1 MALENYVEMRDTVRD
16 PGFVLRKELS
26 FELERRLPG
35 HFIPRYSMVMF
46 HDEIPYA
53 VARNRGAVQQ
63 QLLLELTR
71 DCRSLL
77 DVDLDAAVNCVREA
91 LPPLPVT
98 HS

>member
-1 MALENYVEMRDTVRD
+1 
-16 PGFVLRKELS
+16 
-26 FELERRLPG
+26 
-35 HFIPRYSMVMF
+35 MVMF